1 MKKRIIKTICY
12 ILAIVLIVDWLISRD
27 GVDIVGF
34 SSTELK
40 IINFTEFIGYIII
53 PIIISVLLLIR
64 KEKQCLICLAIRS
77 GTSIVLYLVYLLE
90 NSFSSEMAL
99 LIIFEV
105 LYIVII
111 LFVFFTRKI
120 NIPIIA
126 MICAIRVVILL
137 LSGNLS
143 LIVYA
148 LNNGITNLMITGLLI
163 ISSELIMV
171 LPVLSLDIKN
181 DKKHM
186 LDKSVYEK

>member
-12 ILAIVLIVDWLISRD
+12 ILVIVLIVNWLISRD
-27 GVDIVGF
+27 GVDILGF
-34 SSTELK
+34 SSTELN

-120 NIPIIA
+120 NIPII
-126 MICAIRVVILL
+126 ILISAIRIAMLL
-137 LSGNLS
+137 LSGKMS
-143 LIVYA
+143 LIIYS
-148 LNNGITNLMITGLLI
+148 LNNRIVSMMITGLLI
-163 ISSELIMV
+163 IASELIMV

-181 DKKHM
+181 DKKQQIHR
-186 LDKSVYEK
+186 

>member
-12 ILAIVLIVDWLISRD
+12 LLAIVLIVDWLISRD

-40 IINFTEFIGYIII
+40 IINLTEFIGYIII

-64 KEKQCLICLAIRS
+64 KEKQCLIFLAIRS

-120 NIPIIA
+120 NIPII
-126 MICAIRVVILL
+126 ILISAIRIAMLL
-137 LSGNLS
+137 LSGKMS
-143 LIVYA
+143 LIIYS
-148 LNNGITNLMITGLLI
+148 LNNRIVSMMITGLLI
-163 ISSELIMV
+163 IASELIMV

-186 LDKSVYEK
+186 LDKSMHEK